1 MVDESGF
8 LQRVHEAAR
17 KKVLFSAHAVRQMA
31 KAERMITTSDVQL
44 VITEGEMI
52 EDYQEDERGHSCL
65 MLGYREGGRPV
76 HIVCSPKEDYLAI
89 ITAYVPDREL
99 WTSGFKERKS

>member
-1 MVDESGF
+1 MKEKSSF

-31 KAERMITTSDVQL
+31 KAERMITTSDVQW
-44 VITEGEMI
+44 VIVEGEII
-52 EDYQEDERGHSCL
+52 EDYPGDERGHSCL
-65 MLGYREGGRPV
+65 ILGYREGGQPV

-89 ITAYVPDREL
+89 ITAYVPDNEL
-99 WTSGFKERKS
+99 WTSDFKERKS